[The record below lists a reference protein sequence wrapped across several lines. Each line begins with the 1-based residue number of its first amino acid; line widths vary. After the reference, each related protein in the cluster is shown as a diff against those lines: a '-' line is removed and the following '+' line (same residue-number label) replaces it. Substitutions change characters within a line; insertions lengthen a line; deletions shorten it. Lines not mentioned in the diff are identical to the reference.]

1 MLMIEITEELLEAV
15 AAIAGAG
22 TVEDPETEAG
32 AAAGPLPTDAAE
44 FSAPPSVEP

>member
-1 MLMIEITEELLEAV
+1 MIEITEELLEAV
-15 AAIAGAG
+15 AEIVGAS

-32 AAAGPLPTDAAE
+32 AAGPLPTDEAE